1 MNYINEA
8 DYAKT
13 LAMAN
18 SKFVGRVVS
27 LQTDLNDPLTEM
39 YKKIMIFSNIGIP
52 ENIIEGFTYT
62 LNPPKTLNTMNIAD
76 MVGNADQLIA
86 AAIKAKTGENAEQ
99 TDDDNKIKDFMYN
112 TLMREYLPMVNW
124 ATVDAAY
131 EAAKIALAEFKSNKK
146 IAKTSEDDSG
156 SSY

>member
-1 MNYINEA
+1 
-8 DYAKT
+8 
-13 LAMAN
+13 
-18 SKFVGRVVS
+18 
-27 LQTDLNDPLTEM
+27 
-39 YKKIMIFSNIGIP
+39 MIFSNIGIP

-76 MVGNADQLIA
+76 MVTNADQLVS
-86 AAIKAKTGENAEQ
+86 AAIKAKTGENSEQ

-131 EAAKIALAEFKSNKK
+131 DAAKISLAEFRSNKS
-146 IAKTSEDDSG
+146 IGNSTNSDNNSN
-156 SSY
+156 Y